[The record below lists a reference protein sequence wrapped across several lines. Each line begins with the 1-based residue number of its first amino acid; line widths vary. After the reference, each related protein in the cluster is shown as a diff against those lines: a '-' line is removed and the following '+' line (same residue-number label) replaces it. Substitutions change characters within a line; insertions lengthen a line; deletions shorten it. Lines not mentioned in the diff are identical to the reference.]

1 MLDRKTPPR
10 LTVDLTDSQA
20 AGLGRIQWGMRKP
33 LFHTIINQLN
43 KAMDTADPGRLLE
56 RLSLANSIEGYIYES
71 FCASTC

>member
-10 LTVDLTDSQA
+10 LTIDLTDSQA

-43 KAMDTADPGRLLE
+43 KAMDTADPEKVVGAIISGELHLKDI
-56 RLSLANSIEGYIYES
+56 L
-71 FCASTC
+71 